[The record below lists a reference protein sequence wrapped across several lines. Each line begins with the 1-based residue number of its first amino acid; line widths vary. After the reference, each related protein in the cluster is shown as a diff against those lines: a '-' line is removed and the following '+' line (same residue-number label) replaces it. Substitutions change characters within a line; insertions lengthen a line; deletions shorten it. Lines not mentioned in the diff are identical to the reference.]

1 VSTGGL
7 HELAFDQL
15 DTPSLVIDDGCIVQA
30 ANGAAEL
37 LFNADRAAMVGSHLS
52 SFWRSADHERLHQA
66 AESLRRTPWSRLTI
80 ERVQMVIAD
89 RGSFV
94 VDVVMTD
101 LNVPDESRLLCEVR
115 PTSQT

>member
-1 VSTGGL
+1 MSTDGL
-7 HELAFDQL
+7 HELVFDQL
-15 DTPSLVIDDGCIVQA
+15 ATPSLVIDGECIVQA

-37 LFNADRAAMVGSHLS
+37 LFNASRAAMVGSHLS
-52 SFWRSADHERLHQA
+52 DFWRSTDHERLHQA
-66 AESLRRTPWSRLTI
+66 AESLRRTQWSRLTV

-101 LNVPDESRLLCEVR
+101 LKVPEESRLLCEVR